1 MKEKKKLIDLQNSND
16 VGTKNC
22 KTRKNALRS
31 EKSTVKRTCTER
43 KITTNYLILNAK

>member
-1 MKEKKKLIDLQNSND
+1 MKKKKLIDLQKSND
-16 VGTKNC
+16 ICTKNC
-22 KTRKNALRS
+22 KAIRNGLRS

>member
-1 MKEKKKLIDLQNSND
+1 MNLQNSSD
-16 VGTKNC
+16 VRTKNC
-22 KTRKNALRS
+22 KTRKNALHS